1 VTGEPGLRAR
11 RVGAQIREALTDLL
25 SRDVSDPA
33 LEGLVVTAVTVSDD
47 LGIARVR
54 VRFLSRGDDE
64 RRSALDHL
72 GRARK
77 RLRHGVGRALRLKRV
92 PELLFVY
99 DSGVDHALRVEELL
113 AEIAA
118 DSKKP
123 QDTE

>member
-1 VTGEPGLRAR
+1 MTGEPGLRAK

-25 SRDVSDPA
+25 SRGVSDPL
-33 LEGLVVTAVTVSDD
+33 LEGLVVTGVTVSDD
-47 LGIARVR
+47 LGIARVK
-54 VRFLSRGDDE
+54 VRFLSGSDDA

-72 GRARK
+72 ARARK
-77 RLRHGVGRALRLKRV
+77 RLRHGVGNALRLKRV

-118 DSKKP
+118 ESKGKS
-123 QDTE
+123 